1 MVLRKGRRQFV
12 YFSEGKTTSALKT
25 IYTVY
30 LLGIIIGMPFIS
42 CAQEEVAAVDNSFGI
57 DHKNQLIVW
66 NPSAER
72 MGIRP
77 KVLRFDAAFQNTK
90 EGSIDPKNKV
100 SLQSNGKEYQL
111 FTTTYP
117 VVQISYEADTL
128 KKHPRVPARFSY
140 YDSDTTFTQPITMRL
155 RGNISLQFPKKNFDI
170 EFQEHVDSTDTE
182 DVLLKNLRED
192 DDYVLDGMYNESL
205 RLRAKTA
212 LALWQEQRPWAYS
225 RKGKSGPEGF
235 YVDLF
240 VNGTYRGIYYLGEQV
255 DRKLMKLKKKE
266 GDTVRGEL
274 FKAGYYADGTKFMAA
289 PDFKNALPTWAGFE
303 MEYPYEDYVAF
314 YDNLHAFMTFVTS
327 SSKSDFAQNV
337 EQWLDVE
344 NAIDYF
350 LFVNAIR
357 ATDNLG
363 KNFYFGRY
371 DNDEPYLFIPWD
383 VDGSF
388 GVIQAGKRI
397 PTTDDILDNGLF
409 KRLWDENPNNYRQKV
424 AQRWFELRKKLY
436 ATEAVLQ
443 QINEQYE
450 QFQKEH
456 VYARE
461 ALIWENTFTEE
472 NKTYLTQWITDRF
485 AFLDSY
491 FETAR

>member
-1 MVLRKGRRQFV
+1 MK
-12 YFSEGKTTSALKT
+12 K
-25 IYTVY
+25 IYTLY
-30 LLGIIIGMPFIS
+30 LVGFILALPFAS
-42 CAQEEVAAVDNSFGI
+42 CAQEEITATDYSFGV

-66 NPSAER
+66 NASAER
-72 MGIRP
+72 MGISP
-77 KVLRFDAAFQNTK
+77 KTIMFDVAYQNT
-90 EGSIDPKNKV
+90 EAGSVDPKNTV
-100 SLQSNGKEYQL
+100 NLQSNGKKYQL
-111 FTTTYP
+111 FTTTHP
-117 VVQISYEADTL
+117 VVRISYEADTL
-128 KKHPRVPARFSY
+128 KKHPRVPATFSY
-140 YDSDTTFTQPITMRL
+140 YDADTAFAQPITMRL

-170 EFQEHVDSTDTE
+170 EFQEEGSTTESE

-192 DDYVLDGMYNESL
+192 DDYVLDGMYNEAL

-212 LALWQEQRPWAYS
+212 LAMWQEQRPWTYS
-225 RKGKSGPEGF
+225 KKGKSGPEGF

-240 VNGTYRGIYYLGEQV
+240 VNDTYRGIYYLGEQV
-255 DRKLMKLKKKE
+255 DRKLMRLKKKD

-274 FKAGYYADGTKFMAA
+274 FKAGYYADGTKFIAA
-289 PDFKNALPTWAGFE
+289 PDFKNSLPTWAGFE

-314 YDNLHAFMTFVTS
+314 YDNLHAFMKFLTTS
-327 SSKSDFAQNV
+327 SASEFSQHL

-397 PTTDDILDNGLF
+397 PTTNDILDNGLF
-409 KRLWDENPNNYRQKV
+409 KRLWEENPEGYRQKV
-424 AQRWFELRKKLY
+424 ARRWFELREDLY
-436 ATEAVLQ
+436 ATKTVLQ
-443 QINEQYE
+443 QIEEQYQRFESE
-450 QFQKEH
+450 Q

-472 NKTYLTQWITDRF
+472 NKQYLTQWITDRF
-485 AFLDSY
+485 QFLDSY
-491 FETAR
+491 FEAER